1 MCTNLKRVYCPSV
14 HGFMYVKCGKC
25 PACQTEKA
33 NARLRRIKN
42 AAGGTGELVL
52 FVTLTYTNNF
62 LPYIKPSELK
72 TKMEYLNIYRDYD
85 VRKVRKFEDYSQAY
99 KITENKMPIAKI
111 DCFEQK
117 LYFQREKLPRAH
129 GARNKIGI
137 LYFKDLQDFYKRLER
152 NLFRHYGIVG
162 SDYKRYSVSEYGETY
177 LRPHFHLLLYIKAK
191 DLVKFESAIRE
202 SWPFDNQN
210 LARQIEIARN
220 ASSYVSKYLCRG
232 SNFPKLF
239 ENRSFRPK
247 NSFSKG
253 FGLSHPSFTLP
264 SLLKAIDSGSLQY
277 SVLSLRKGCSEVV
290 DLLFPKYFIN
300 RYFFKFKRYSRLTFD
315 TFSELISEPC
325 LIDSVGEYLG
335 YTRDSE
341 KDDFDDFKRCIRLR
355 FQRFCNESGF
365 RGSTECLL
373 KLFIYYYW
381 RVWTVYNSN
390 IYKLLVTSSVTLE
403 EHLENYDNLEE
414 VRSFNI
420 KSDLRSVI
428 DSHPSISNP
437 NLFVSNIK
445 RTFALEDDYFK
456 HMKRKK
462 VNNHIYR
469 KNGMNI

>member
-1 MCTNLKRVYCPSV
+1 MCTNLKRVYCSSV
-14 HGFMYVKCGKC
+14 HGFMYVKCGRC
-25 PACQTEKA
+25 PACQAEKA
-33 NARLRRIKN
+33 NARLRRIMN
-42 AAGGTGELVL
+42 AAGGSDELVL

-72 TKMEYLNIYRDYD
+72 TKMDYLNIYRDYE
-85 VRKVRKFEDYSQAY
+85 VRKVRKYEDYSQDY
-99 KITENKMPIAKI
+99 KITENKKPIAKI

-117 LYFQREKLPRAH
+117 LYYQRERLPRAH
-129 GARNKIGI
+129 GARNKIGV
-137 LYFKDLQDFYKRLER
+137 LYYKDLQDFYKRLER

-177 LRPHFHLLLYIKAK
+177 LRPHFHLLLYIKAQ
-191 DLVKFESAIRE
+191 DLAKFESAIRE

-232 SNFPKLF
+232 SDFPKLF
-239 ENRSFRPK
+239 ENRAFRPK

-253 FGLSHPSFTLP
+253 FGLSHTSFTLP
-264 SLLKAIDSGSLQY
+264 SLLKAVDRGSLQY

-315 TFSELISEPC
+315 AFSELISEPC
-325 LIDSVGEYLG
+325 LIDSVGQYLG

-355 FQRFCNESGF
+355 FQRFCSESGF

-381 RVWTVYNSN
+381 RVWIVYNSN
-390 IYKLLVTSSVTLE
+390 IYKLLVTKSVTLE
-403 EHLENYDNLEE
+403 EHLENYDNLDE
-414 VRSFNI
+414 VRRLDI
-420 KSDLRSVI
+420 KCDLRPVI
-428 DSHPSISNP
+428 DRHPSVSNP